1 MGIVIRQA
9 FKSTIYSYIG
19 AGLGFLTVWFMNRL
33 WLTPEQN
40 GLLNI
45 LISISLI
52 SGSLVNLGMAGV
64 ATRLFPHLRDSE
76 NNHHGFLMKAML
88 TTTIGFVLFAAVYWL
103 TRDAIVARNEAK
115 SALFAQHTE
124 LLLPLTIFIGAFY
137 ILDAYSRSIFQSTIG
152 VIVKEVGLRIVILAA
167 AVAYHWN
174 IIDFES
180 FVWIYCG
187 SFCSMSVAMLIYL
200 WRDRSLA
207 WGKSSKKM
215 SPELKREVIWVA
227 GFSVLTGLSSLLIS
241 SIDKIIVNDRLG
253 LAAAGIFSV
262 ATYFGSII
270 QIPARSIV
278 RIASGVIAESWKNND
293 TANILDIYKK
303 TCLNQFIIG
312 SFLFIAIC
320 GNLDLLVGL
329 LPVEYAEAKY
339 VIFWMGLGY
348 LIDMATGANG
358 VLIGTSSKYKY
369 DTYFMLLLVVFTFTT
384 NWILIPK
391 LGITGAAVAS
401 CSTFAIYN
409 FLRFL
414 FIWRVFGMQPYDR
427 KMLVA
432 LMIAA
437 FSALV
442 LWLVPTVSNAYISIA
457 LRIGVFSLVFGLLL
471 YYSKVSEDMN
481 KVIQRFRG

>member
-1 MGIVIRQA
+1 
-9 FKSTIYSYIG
+9 
-19 AGLGFLTVWFMNRL
+19 
-33 WLTPEQN
+33 
-40 GLLNI
+40 
-45 LISISLI
+45 
-52 SGSLVNLGMAGV
+52 
-64 ATRLFPHLRDSE
+64 
-76 NNHHGFLMKAML
+76 
-88 TTTIGFVLFAAVYWL
+88 
-103 TRDAIVARNEAK
+103 
-115 SALFAQHTE
+115 
-124 LLLPLTIFIGAFY
+124 
-137 ILDAYSRSIFQSTIG
+137 
-152 VIVKEVGLRIVILAA
+152 
-167 AVAYHWN
+167 
-174 IIDFES
+174 
-180 FVWIYCG
+180 
-187 SFCSMSVAMLIYL
+187 
-200 WRDRSLA
+200 
-207 WGKSSKKM
+207 
-215 SPELKREVIWVA
+215 
-227 GFSVLTGLSSLLIS
+227 
-241 SIDKIIVNDRLG
+241 
-253 LAAAGIFSV
+253 
-262 ATYFGSII
+262 
-270 QIPARSIV
+270 V

-442 LWLVPTVSNAYISIA
+442 LWLVPAVSNAYISIA
-457 LRIGVFSLVFGLLL
+457 LRVAVFSLVFGLLL

-481 KVIQRFRG
+481 KMIQRFRG